1 MRSSINFFFALSHIF
16 FVYQENAIYK
26 LQWEDNSLQIHWG
39 GCRPKSWFVR
49 KQTVSFIHKNKQIFI
64 FPLFTGAYKYDIFDN
79 ATLNILD
86 ILFYFWSNKKKI
98 FNNIYYPISMRW
110 EFVEIWTITYFIWC
124 ILPYFF
130 LKIRVGLPSSL

>member
-1 MRSSINFFFALSHIF
+1 MLYLIFFLFIKRTPSINC
-16 FVYQENAIYK
+16 NGKTTPYK
-26 LQWEDNSLQIHWG
+26 FIGG

-79 ATLNILD
+79 ATLNMLNILD

-110 EFVEIWTITYFIWC
+110 EIVEIWTITYFIWC